1 MIFHPLRSE
10 SADLIIVDL
19 LIDLP
24 AVFEEFLFSLYAPK
38 TLYLG
43 KEAVISFVYERF
55 KSFELEF

>member
-38 TLYLG
+38 ALYLG

-55 KSFELEF
+55 KYFELEF